1 MKKDSGFISK
11 WKRFANRMGR
21 IQTFILMTIVYFL
34 IVPIFSLVRFSDP
47 LKLRLK
53 KKSTSYWETKKEIDT
68 SLEKMKQLD

>member
-1 MKKDSGFISK
+1 MKKDSGFLSK

-53 KKSTSYWETKKEIDT
+53 KKSTSYWETKNEIDT

>member
-1 MKKDSGFISK
+1 MKKDSGFLSK

-21 IQTFILMTIVYFL
+21 VQTFILMTIIYFL

-53 KKSTSYWETKKEIDT
+53 KNFTSYWETKKEIDT

>member
-1 MKKDSGFISK
+1 MKKDSGFLSK

-34 IVPIFSLVRFSDP
+34 IVPIFILVRFSDP
-47 LKLRLK
+47 LKLKLK
-53 KKSTSYWETKKEIDT
+53 KKSTSYWEIKKEIDT

>member
-1 MKKDSGFISK
+1 MKKDSGFLSK

-21 IQTFILMTIVYFL
+21 IQTFILMMIVYFL

>member
-1 MKKDSGFISK
+1 MKKDSGFLSK

-21 IQTFILMTIVYFL
+21 IQTFILMTIIYFL

-53 KKSTSYWETKKEIDT
+53 KKSASYWETKKEIDT

>member
-1 MKKDSGFISK
+1 MKKDSGFLSK
-11 WKRFANRMGR
+11 WKRFANRMGQ
-21 IQTFILMTIVYFL
+21 IQTFILMTIIYFL

-53 KKSTSYWETKKEIDT
+53 KKSTSYWEAKKEIDT

>member
-1 MKKDSGFISK
+1 M
-11 WKRFANRMGR
+11 
-21 IQTFILMTIVYFL
+21 MTIIYFL

-53 KKSTSYWETKKEIDT
+53 KNAISYWETKKEIDT

>member
-1 MKKDSGFISK
+1 MKKDSGFLSK

-21 IQTFILMTIVYFL
+21 IQTFILMTIIYFL
-34 IVPIFSLVRFSDP
+34 IIPFFSLVRFSDP